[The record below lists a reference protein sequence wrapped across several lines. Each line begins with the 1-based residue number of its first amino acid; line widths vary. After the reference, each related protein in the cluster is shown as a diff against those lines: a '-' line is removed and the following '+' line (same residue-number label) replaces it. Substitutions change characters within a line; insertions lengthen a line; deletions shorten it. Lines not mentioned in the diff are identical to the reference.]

1 MPSSS
6 AATAAKRRLLPT
18 IPIGRINP
26 LAIAAFLV
34 ALSYAAVLVWL
45 WASGS
50 PAYVGPLQIIALAPE
65 PAPPADPLLRYR
77 TADDVPTP
85 SLLDEA
91 ASSLPLPLSIEPT
104 QETTTHAETSEPPL
118 KVYPQVAE
126 RVDSLPVAPLAG
138 LVASGPNGPLPI
150 ISSTGRRASKAYA
163 RPVGLSVDTAT
174 LPRLALVVGGL
185 GISETATRNAI
196 TNLPPEVTL
205 SFAPYGRNLQQWID
219 RARAAGHEVLLEL
232 PMEPYD
238 YPAND
243 PGPYTLLTSLNAG
256 DNLDRLSWLMSRFTG
271 YFGVTAYQGAKFTS
285 SKTAMEPI
293 FEALESRGI
302 MYVDSGASPRS
313 VGPDL
318 ASALGLA
325 WTRGDSIVDP
335 TLTPRSIDGALANM
349 EEQARLHGKAV
360 GFGSG
365 FPVTVERIQKWAEGL
380 GNRGFVLVP
389 VSATALGN

>member
-6 AATAAKRRLLPT
+6 AATSAKRRLLPSM
-18 IPIGRINP
+18 PVGRVNP

-45 WASGS
+45 WASGN

-65 PAPPADPLLRYR
+65 PDQPVDPLLRPG
-77 TADDVPTP
+77 TADEAGTP

-91 ASSLPLPLSIEPT
+91 ASSLPLPLSIEPEAHE
-104 QETTTHAETSEPPL
+104 QVEPVENIAEA
-118 KVYPQVAE
+118 YPQVAE
-126 RVDSLPVAPLAG
+126 QVDSLPVAPLPG
-138 LVASGPNGPLPI
+138 LVAGGPNGPLPI
-150 ISSTGRRASKAYA
+150 ISSSGRRASKAYA
-163 RPVGLSVDTAT
+163 RPAGLSATTAT
-174 LPRLALVVGGL
+174 LPRVALVVGGL

-196 TNLPPEVTL
+196 TNLPPEITL

-219 RARAAGHEVLLEL
+219 RAREAGHEVLLEL

-243 PGPYTLLTSLNAG
+243 PGPYTLLTSLNSG

-285 SKTAMEPI
+285 SKTAMEPV

-302 MYVDSGASPRS
+302 MYVDSGVSPRS
-313 VGPDL
+313 VGPEL
-318 ASALGLA
+318 ASTLGLTWA
-325 WTRGDSIVDP
+325 KGNLIVDP

-349 EEQARLHGKAV
+349 EEQARQNGSVV

-380 GNRGFVLVP
+380 GDRGLVLVP